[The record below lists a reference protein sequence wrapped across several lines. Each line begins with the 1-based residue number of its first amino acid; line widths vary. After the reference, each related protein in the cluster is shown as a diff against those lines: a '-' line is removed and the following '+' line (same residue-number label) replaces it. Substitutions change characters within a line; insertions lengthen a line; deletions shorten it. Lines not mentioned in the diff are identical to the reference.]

1 MASEELGMTTS
12 NNTTRTAPDKSQAYL
27 NNNSNNKIRPRA
39 ILVLGLWLGFW
50 LLALGLIVL
59 LMSLPFAQLYYR
71 SSLEISGF
79 VAAFAAL
86 CLAYALRP
94 RWRYSAR
101 VKTSLPPLDRAKAEP
116 LYAMLEQIARKL
128 KIAVPIEIHLI
139 GAASAFISCERN
151 WYGKLLRL
159 RVGIGLPL
167 LGNLSNAEL
176 GSVLAHEFG
185 HYVAGDL
192 ALGPWVYRT
201 RKSLTTTVNNLDDSL
216 FFLDF
221 IFRYYGQWVLRLS
234 SSVSRAQEFSADA
247 FAVQCFGVKAS
258 RAALEKIHLIEPM
271 WSAYLD
277 HELCPAITRGARLPV
292 FEGFRRFC
300 KPSQKRPEVQA
311 SIVQSEARPSSH
323 SDSHPTLADRIAAI
337 QPGATP
343 AFPPLADC
351 LQLVGGELAAETAW
365 YSMFEHE
372 QLISSDWDHYGS
384 QVLQTQIQER
394 FANSWMAPDKLA
406 FSELVGMA
414 QQAEQ
419 LWEKLRPEGVSFL
432 SRLGKRNH
440 VLEILEEW
448 TTACLCQRGFTP
460 QVRPGQALLLSR
472 GQQTV
477 QPRELLSAAL
487 DCKLKSA
494 SLKQYDRPEAAI

>member
-1 MASEELGMTTS
+1 MTIST
-12 NNTTRTAPDKSQAYL
+12 NTNRTAPSSSKAYL
-27 NNNSNNKIRPRA
+27 NNNSKVRPRA

-59 LMSLPFAQLYYR
+59 LLSLPFAQLYYR
-71 SSLEISGF
+71 SSLELSGF

-94 RWRYSAR
+94 RWRFSKR
-101 VKTSLPPLDRAKAEP
+101 VKTSLPPLDRSKAEP
-116 LYAMLEQIARKL
+116 LYAMVEHIAGKL
-128 KIAVPIEIHLI
+128 KINTSIDIHLI

-151 WYGKLLRL
+151 WYGKLLGL

-185 HYVAGDL
+185 HFVAGDL

-216 FFLDF
+216 FFLDL

-247 FAVQCFGVKAS
+247 FAVQCFGVKAT

-277 HELCPAITRGARLPV
+277 HELRPAITRGSRLPV

-300 KPSQKRPEVQA
+300 KPSLKRPEVQA
-311 SIVQSEARPSSH
+311 SITHAEARPTAFG
-323 SDSHPTLADRIAAI
+323 DSHPSLSERIAAI
-337 QPGATP
+337 QPGASP
-343 AFPPLADC
+343 SFPPLADC

-372 QLISSDWDHYGS
+372 ALITSDWDSYGS
-384 QVLQTQIQER
+384 QILQRQIEQR
-394 FANSWMAPDKLA
+394 FANSWMAPDKLP
-406 FSELVGMA
+406 FTELVGMA

-448 TTACLCQRGFTP
+448 ITASLCHRGFAL

-472 GQQTV
+472 GTQTV
-477 QPRELLSAAL
+477 QPVELLNAAL

-494 SLKQYDRPEAAI
+494 SLKQYEIPEQAR

>member
-1 MASEELGMTTS
+1 MPTAS
-12 NNTTRTAPDKSQAYL
+12 NHTRASAENSKAYL
-27 NNNSNNKIRPRA
+27 KHNSKIRPRA
-39 ILVLGLWLGFW
+39 ALVLALWLGFW
-50 LLALGLIVL
+50 LLALGLIVAL
-59 LMSLPFAQLYYR
+59 LSLPLAQLYYR
-71 SSLEISGF
+71 SSLEFSGF

-94 RWRYSAR
+94 RWRFSRR
-101 VKTSLPPLDRAKAEP
+101 VKTSLPPLERSKAEP
-116 LYAMLEQIARKL
+116 LYAMLEHIAHKL
-128 KIAVPIEIHLI
+128 KIVTPIDIHLI
-139 GAASAFISCERN
+139 GAASAFISCERT
-151 WYGKLLRL
+151 WYGKLLSL

-185 HYVAGDL
+185 HFVAGDL

-201 RKSLTTTVNNLDDSL
+201 RKSLSTTVNNLDDSL
-216 FFLDF
+216 FFLDL

-234 SSVSRAQEFSADA
+234 SNVSRAQEFSADA
-247 FAVQCFGVKAS
+247 FAVQCFGVKAT

-271 WSAYLD
+271 WSTYLD
-277 HELCPAITRGARLPV
+277 HELCPAITRGSRLPV

-300 KPSQKRPEVQA
+300 KPSLKRPEVQA
-311 SIVQSEARPSSH
+311 AITQAQTRPGTYG
-323 SDSHPTLADRIAAI
+323 DSHPSLHDRVAAI
-337 QPGATP
+337 QPGASP

-351 LQLVGGELAAETAW
+351 LQLLGGELAAETAW

-372 QLISSDWDHYGS
+372 KLISSDWDQFGHHI
-384 QVLQTQIQER
+384 LQSQIQQR

-432 SRLGKRNH
+432 SRQGKRNH

-448 TTACLCQRGFTP
+448 TTACLCHRGFTP
-460 QVRPGQALLLSR
+460 QVRPGQPLLLCR
-472 GQQTV
+472 GTQTV
-477 QPRELLSAAL
+477 LPVELLRAAL

-494 SLKQYDRPEAAI
+494 SLKQYDDPEQTV